1 MGLVLSWYPLWNIQ
15 GILLVIILFR
25 ASLISTW
32 LIFLPYQR
40 YHTFSSLTTFISF
53 LSFCF
58 SHCFSFYL
66 TLPFFLTYHL
76 NKLDDILPIVIA
88 FVSRPWMFLHRIKI
102 VMGNVRYPR
111 DFLYENC
118 CNMYFFSS
126 RLFLIIILNLSR
138 IVINYIL

>member
-1 MGLVLSWYPLWNIQ
+1 MANISPLPEIPYLFLSHHFY
-15 GILLVIILFR
+15 
-25 ASLISTW
+25 
-32 LIFLPYQR
+32 
-40 YHTFSSLTTFISF
+40 FISF
-53 LSFCF
+53 FLFLCF

-66 TLPFFLTYHL
+66 TLPFFLTYRL

-138 IVINYIL
+138 IVINYSYLEGWQLKFELIIK